1 MKMSRVESVMRI
13 TLQFY
18 AAVNGR
24 DVAAMR
30 QLMSDDCL
38 LETRDPPPEGSV
50 IAGQEAVIGYWEAFF
65 HESPEAKMEIEEVF
79 GLGMRCVLRWRW
91 AWEEEA
97 GARGTLRGVDI
108 VRVKGGLISEIL
120 TYSKG

>member
-18 AAVNGR
+18 EAVNGR
-24 DVAAMR
+24 DVAAMG

-38 LETRDPPPEGSV
+38 METREPGPEGAV
-50 IAGQEAVIGYWEAFF
+50 IAGQEAVIGYWEGFF
-65 HESPEAKMEIEEVF
+65 QESPGAQMEMEEIF

-91 AWEEEA
+91 VWENGA
-97 GARGTLRGVDI
+97 GARRTLRGVDI